1 MIRFNFKRFQILL
14 ALVLILSFS
23 FSNLQDVEE
32 LIKPKCVDG
41 TIKYS
46 ISANLK
52 DYLENE
58 KNIDG
63 RPIFNSLSDIIRKKL
78 AF

>member
-1 MIRFNFKRFQILL
+1 MISFNLKRFQNLL

-23 FSNLQDVEE
+23 FSSLQDVEE

-58 KNIDG
+58 KI
-63 RPIFNSLSDIIRKKL
+63 
-78 AF
+78 